1 MLVAS
6 ANEVVA
12 LLCLPDTIKETAK
25 EAVRSLNKE
34 GIETIMLTGD
44 NQTTALAV
52 GKKLGIV
59 KIFADVLPEDKGNI
73 IKSLQSKGKKVGMA
87 GDGVSD
93 APALASA
100 DVGIAM
106 ATGTDV
112 AIESS
117 DITLIH
123 GDLGGLVRAVHL
135 SRTTMRNIRQ
145 NLFFAFGYNL
155 LGVPI
160 ATGILYPFLGILLS
174 PMIASATMTF
184 SSASVIGNGLRLQ
197 TTKL

>member
-155 LGVPI
+155 QGYRSQLEYS
-160 ATGILYPFLGILLS
+160 TH
-174 PMIASATMTF
+174 
-184 SSASVIGNGLRLQ
+184 SSEYCSRP
-197 TTKL
+197 